1 VKRLAF
7 CLALAAASA
16 LTSCTHTAPDRGIQ
30 HVVVI
35 WLKEPGNAAQRDA
48 VVAASRSFRR
58 IPGVQDLTVG
68 TCVPGNRPIIDG
80 TYDVALSMRFADAAA
95 LQRYI
100 DHPDHR
106 AAADSLLKPLARKVV
121 VYDFSLR

>member
-1 VKRLAF
+1 MKRLV
-7 CLALAAASA
+7 LALAAVT
-16 LTSCTHTAPDRGIQ
+16 LTSCAHHAPATRGIQ

-48 VVAASRSFRR
+48 VVAASRSFRG
-58 IPGVQDLTVG
+58 ISGVQDLTVG

-80 TYDVALSMRFADAAA
+80 TYDVALSMRFDDAAA

-121 VYDFSLR
+121 VYDFALR